1 MPVAGAFVTLKRA
14 GTLRSCCGSIGHAA
28 PLSQAIEHAAVAAA
42 KEDRRFPPISPVELP
57 YLDMDVWL
65 LGKLEPVLVKGSERR
80 NAVIIGKHGL
90 RIAKGVHHGLLL
102 PGVAV
107 EHHLD
112 AEGFL
117 EKVCQKA
124 GLPAD
129 AWQDDDAV
137 LMTFQ
142 GHAIEGELKPL
153 FDEQG
158 AGRGGARAER
168 VGRAGRGAG
177 VDGT

>member
-1 MPVAGAFVTLKRA
+1 M
-14 GTLRSCCGSIGHAA
+14 
-28 PLSQAIEHAAVAAA
+28 
-42 KEDRRFPPISPVELP
+42 
-57 YLDMDVWL
+57 
-65 LGKLEPVLVKGSERR
+65 
-80 NAVIIGKHGL
+80 IIGKHGL
-90 RIAKGVHHGLLL
+90 RIAKGYHHGLLL

-117 EKVCQKA
+117 EQVCQKA

-142 GHAIEGELKPL
+142 GHAIEGELKTL

-158 AGRGGARAER
+158 AGGAGHSRSGSAER
-168 VGRAGRGAG
+168 VGEQGLTA
-177 VDGT
+177 T